1 MLLTYQVPFV
11 PVSIGLKILKNKGLK
26 CKNMI
31 GCRIFFQ
38 GVIMNRIILIVSMLF
53 LYSYGYSA
61 QKIVMI
67 KENKSISLTQSDI
80 ENMGGKI
87 VRRLDFINAV
97 VVDFPDYIKDAEIY
111 SLDSVKSVE
120 DDKYIKWIEEVDYPA
135 FPSVEDVSKN
145 IELNNYDYDISVPS
159 FVVERLSDEEMKE
172 IPWGVKRLN
181 AYSAWDRT
189 TGKGVKVGVIDTG
202 IDYNHTDLAKNYA
215 GGYNVIFT
223 TKTPLDDQG
232 HGTHVAGTIGAVKNL
247 KGVIGVAP
255 DVSLYA
261 IKVLDSSGSGQYSWI
276 IDGIQWAVN
285 NKMDVVNMSLG
296 APQGSDALK
305 AAIDAAYKAGVVIV
319 CAAGNDGG
327 AVNYPAK
334 YPGTIAISAL
344 DSSDKIASFSSRGAE
359 IAFIAPGVNI
369 NSTYKGNY
377 YRTMSGTSMASPHI
391 AGLSA
396 LVVGLG
402 VKDPDEVKSMLIKA
416 AVKLPNL
423 KETEQGYGLIDASR
437 LK

>member
-423 KETEQGYGLIDASR
+423 KDTEQGYGLIDASR

>member
-1 MLLTYQVPFV
+1 M
-11 PVSIGLKILKNKGLK
+11 KK
-26 CKNMI
+26 
-31 GCRIFFQ
+31 
-38 GVIMNRIILIVSMLF
+38 IILSVGMLF
-53 LYSYGYSA
+53 LCSYGYSA

-97 VVDFPDYIKDAEIY
+97 VVDFPDYIKDSEIY
-111 SLDSVKSVE
+111 SLDSIKSVE
-120 DDKYIKWIEEVDYPA
+120 DDKYVKWIEEIDYPA

-145 IELNNYDYDISVPS
+145 IKLNNYDYDISIPS
-159 FVVERLSDEEMKE
+159 FAVERLSDEEIKE
-172 IPWGVKRLN
+172 IPWGVKRVN
-181 AYSAWDRT
+181 AYSAWDIT

-202 IDYNHTDLAKNYA
+202 IDYNHADLAQNYA

-232 HGTHVAGTIGAVKNL
+232 HGTHVAGTIAAVKNL
-247 KGVIGVAP
+247 KGVVGVAP

-261 IKVLDSSGSGQYSWI
+261 IKVLDSKGSGQYSWI

-285 NKMDVVNMSLG
+285 NKMEVVNMSLG
-296 APQGSDALK
+296 APQGSEALK
-305 AAIDAAYKAGVVIV
+305 AAIDAAYKAGVVVV

-334 YPGTIAISAL
+334 YPGTIAVSAL
-344 DSSDKIASFSSRGAE
+344 DSADKIASFSSRGAE

-377 YRTMSGTSMASPHI
+377 YKAMSGTSMASPHV

-402 VKDPDEVKSMLIKA
+402 VKNPDEVKSVLIKA
-416 AVKLPNL
+416 SVKLPNL
-423 KETEQGYGLIDASR
+423 KDTEQGYGLIDASK

>member
-1 MLLTYQVPFV
+1 
-11 PVSIGLKILKNKGLK
+11 
-26 CKNMI
+26 
-31 GCRIFFQ
+31 
-38 GVIMNRIILIVSMLF
+38 MNRIILIVSMLF